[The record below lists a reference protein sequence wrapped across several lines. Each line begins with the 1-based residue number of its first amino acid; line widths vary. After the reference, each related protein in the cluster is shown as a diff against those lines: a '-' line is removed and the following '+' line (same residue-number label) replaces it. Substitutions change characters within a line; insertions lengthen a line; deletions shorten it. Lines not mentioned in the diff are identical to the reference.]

1 MSRHAALIL
10 AVALPL
16 AAQAQEKDAAAEEL
30 KRLQGTWVLVGREFD
45 GEKATPEE
53 VKKQEIR
60 VVVKGDKVTATSR
73 GDPVG
78 TEYTL
83 KLSPGARP
91 KAAELI
97 HASGPMKGK
106 AAAFSIYKLEG
117 DRLTVCRSPSKR
129 PAEFTTKPDSD
140 RVVLIYQ
147 REKK

>member
-78 TEYTL
+78 TEYTV
-83 KLSPGARP
+83 KLDP
-91 KAAELI
+91 KAKPRAAQLI

-106 AAAFSIYKLEG
+106 TAAFSIYKLEG

-129 PAEFTTKPDSD
+129 PAEFKTKPDSD
-140 RVVLIYQ
+140 RVVLVYQ